1 MFLKGLWSYLSFLCF
16 ILLLPLF
23 QSLFGVCACVR
34 VSVCV
39 IYLFCLILKCYQETL
54 LSALDLR
61 ALASVL
67 STLWLLPSLCA
78 RLCRRS
84 LCSASTSCPPHPWTH
99 YCPTSIT
106 TDLAMGVL
114 KGQRWPHCWTA
125 IWFYPQTVPS
135 FVWLSDW
142 LPGFCPITRL
152 ASLWFLKPLSHT
164 LLHAFLSLD

>member
-1 MFLKGLWSYLSFLCF
+1 M
-16 ILLLPLF
+16 
-23 QSLFGVCACVR
+23 CACVR

-78 RLCRRS
+78 RLCKWS
-84 LCSASTSCPPHPWTH
+84 LCPASTSCPPHPWTH
-99 YCPTSIT
+99 CCLASIT
-106 TDLAMGVL
+106 ADLAMGVL
-114 KGQRWPHCWTA
+114 KGQRWPHYWTA
-125 IWFYPQTVPS
+125 IWFYPQTVWN

-142 LPGFCPITRL
+142 LPGFCPIMRL

-164 LLHAFLSLD
+164 LLRAFLSLDQGCLPAALCISAGGLLTFRVSRGATG